1 MKRSAVLCNIWAWR
15 GYKSSGIKVQK
26 ASDSRQQRC
35 RGRIGIKT
43 RPIKWA
49 VETQSASDLTHV
61 RSFDLHTKVNQ
72 FLLFPLLMLWLNR
85 NPRSDTLTWCLLLL
99 RTSWC
104 SLIQTSQLIFWF
116 YYSFWRAPTSLHCWL
131 PGVHCSILQYTKRE
145 KKCASFNSLFLFAYL
160 FLGGEMT
167 EFWHFSCLFN
177 VRNDPTEFENNRTNT
192 SSVILIWLHSLPFS
206 VNQSKV
212 VQLNV
217 CLSTKCRFKKKYMV
231 INWGVS
237 LFNVWVTVRSTV
249 QNSLS
254 ASYLQENCQW
264 QKQNYDFFF
273 FLYFFMD
280 FKTTKSH
287 NWQTPFLSSIS
298 TKQSTAH
305 CQRF

>member
-1 MKRSAVLCNIWAWR
+1 
-15 GYKSSGIKVQK
+15 
-26 ASDSRQQRC
+26 
-35 RGRIGIKT
+35 
-43 RPIKWA
+43 
-49 VETQSASDLTHV
+49 
-61 RSFDLHTKVNQ
+61 
-72 FLLFPLLMLWLNR
+72 
-85 NPRSDTLTWCLLLL
+85 
-99 RTSWC
+99 
-104 SLIQTSQLIFWF
+104 
-116 YYSFWRAPTSLHCWL
+116 
-131 PGVHCSILQYTKRE
+131 
-145 KKCASFNSLFLFAYL
+145 
-160 FLGGEMT
+160 MT

-231 INWGVS
+231 IIWGVS

-273 FLYFFMD
+273 SLFFLWISKPQNLTTDKLHSFPASLQSSQQRTVSV
-280 FKTTKSH
+280 FKRMKVSRSVGRPVSWALCCERWAPH
-287 NWQTPFLSSIS
+287 FPVN
-298 TKQSTAH
+298 AH
-305 CQRF
+305 WCGK